1 MLEISRLTTKIK
13 QDVVSNQEYNKY
25 IKNKDM
31 REETQDKYIVQNKTE
46 INLTIQ

>member
-13 QDVVSNQEYNKY
+13 QDVVSNQEY
-25 IKNKDM
+25 IKNKDT
-31 REETQDKYIVQNKTE
+31 REETQDKYKFQNKTE

>member
-1 MLEISRLTTKIK
+1 MLEISRLTAKIK
-13 QDVVSNQEYNKY
+13 QDVVSNQEY
-25 IKNKDM
+25 IKNKDT